1 MFESGFNMNKKIKL
15 SKVLF
20 FSILML
26 PIIFLQSC
34 KDFKRFSYEKYICE
48 QNSYSLKEILISGK
62 KGNYKSQITAA
73 DYTVSADIITN
84 NSEMFELHASGVTF
98 DINRKT
104 GTITLIENQEMQL
117 IKCEKTV
124 NSM

>member
-34 KDFKRFSYEKYICE
+34 KDFKRFSYEKYIWSKNVAE
-48 QNSYSLKEILISGK
+48 L
-62 KGNYKSQITAA
+62 
-73 DYTVSADIITN
+73 VSW
-84 NSEMFELHASGVTF
+84 FELS
-98 DINRKT
+98 I
-104 GTITLIENQEMQL
+104 LEE
-117 IKCEKTV
+117 
-124 NSM
+124 S